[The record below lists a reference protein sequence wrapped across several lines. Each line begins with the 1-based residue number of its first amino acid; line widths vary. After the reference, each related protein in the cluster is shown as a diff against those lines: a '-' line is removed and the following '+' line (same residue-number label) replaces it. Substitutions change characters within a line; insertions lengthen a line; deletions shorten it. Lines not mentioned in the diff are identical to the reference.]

1 MAHSKLN
8 DPLPPRSLSKVCVAS
23 AISKSVKGGGRRGRR
38 GRMDGIRHSKLL
50 RIMIAGEILGL
61 LRRSESHSN
70 RERSERTTTEAAE
83 EPPAPAPPA
92 RKNHWSEN

>member
-1 MAHSKLN
+1 MILSPLAPFRKFVSRARYQKVSKAA
-8 DPLPPRSLSKVCVAS
+8 VVAVG
-23 AISKSVKGGGRRGRR
+23 AR
-38 GRMDGIRHSKLL
+38 GRMDGIRHSKLR

-61 LRRSESHSN
+61 LRRSETHSN

-83 EPPAPAPPA
+83 EPSAPPA

>member
-8 DPLPPRSLSKVCVAS
+8 DPLSRPRSLSKVCVAS
-23 AISKSVKGGGRRGRR
+23 AISKSVKGGGRRR
-38 GRMDGIRHSKLL
+38 GRMDGIRHSKLR

-61 LRRSESHSN
+61 LRRSETHSN
-70 RERSERTTTEAAE
+70 RERSERTTTEAAG
-83 EPPAPAPPA
+83 EPSAPLA